1 MLAVCGIAHGDPP
14 SPQAQD
20 ALHVAQRHEALRRG
34 ELTEWQYER
43 ELRGIAAQLD
53 FDQLQIDDFVGLRTG
68 WFFDITRTNA
78 KAITRLKVL
87 TRRRDAAGMRAACT
101 AAAIIG
107 RDHWRDPDLITLFRA
122 PLVHPGWHP
131 DADPDSIGLEALT
144 WFLRFRLEEMFVP
157 FLLPELETV
166 AQMLVN
172 DARRGASEACE
183 RLVRVLSR
191 VRSVGQHPNLVRYCE
206 MARLKALNAAMED
219 SSYSESPSARQNAI
233 EFLSSSMARL
243 EFFDRA
249 APPLTARWSSE
260 ANVRTLADGI
270 GKVVVLE
277 FWSVTCGPCVG
288 NIPNMER
295 LRQEFAGKQV
305 LFIAAT
311 GAVQEDLSEPRDPSD
326 QQVEVA
332 ARELTEFMAAREMS
346 GPVWVTSAGAFE
358 PLYGVQS
365 IPHIVILDA
374 RGRVRASGLHP
385 GLPDEIRREID
396 MAGKPLPGDP

>member
-1 MLAVCGIAHGDPP
+1 MLAVCGIVRAEPP
-14 SPQAQD
+14 SPEAQD

-34 ELTEWQYER
+34 ELTQWQYEC

-53 FDQLQIDDFVGLRTG
+53 FDRLEIDDIAGLRTG
-68 WFFDITRTNA
+68 WFFDVTRTNA
-78 KAITRLKVL
+78 RALTRLKVL
-87 TRRRDAAGMRAACT
+87 TRRRDPAGMRAACT

-107 RDHWRDPDLITLFRA
+107 RDQWQDPDLITLFRE

-131 DADPDSIGLEALT
+131 DSDPDSIGLEALT

-172 DARRGASEACE
+172 DTRRGAAEACE

-191 VRSVGQHPNLVRYCE
+191 VRSVGQHPNLVRSCE
-206 MARLKALNAAMED
+206 LARLKALNAAMAD
-219 SSYSESPSARQNAI
+219 SSYSQSPGARQNAI
-233 EFLSSSMARL
+233 EFLGSSMAKL
-243 EFFDRA
+243 EFFDQA
-249 APPLTARWSSE
+249 APPLTARWSSD
-260 ANVRTLADGI
+260 ASVRTLADGI

-288 NIPNMER
+288 NIPSMER
-295 LRQEFAGKQV
+295 LRQEVAGKPVQ
-305 LFIAAT
+305 FIAVT
-311 GAVQEDLSEPRDPSD
+311 DAVQEDLSEPRNPSD

-332 ARELTEFMAAREMS
+332 ARVLTEFMAARKMS

-358 PLYGVQS
+358 PLFGVQS
-365 IPHIVILDA
+365 IPHIVIVDA
-374 RGRVRASGLHP
+374 KGRVRASGLHP
-385 GLPDEIRREID
+385 GRLDEVRREIEL
-396 MAGKPLPGDP
+396 AGKPLPREP